1 MMHRTGVTSVILRK
15 LFPLI
20 ERIGHRF
27 RRRVPAMLNAG
38 VKQKLSEPQA
48 SSFAALEC
56 ASGWSSRNQALIFC
70 YFGIKAKVEI
80 ENDKSIA

>member
-1 MMHRTGVTSVILRK
+1 MMHRTGVQSVILRK

-27 RRRVPAMLNAG
+27 RRRTPAMLNAG
-38 VKQKLSEPQA
+38 VKQKLFEPQA
-48 SSFAALEC
+48 GSFAAPQC
-56 ASGWSSRNQALIFC
+56 ASGWSSGNLALIFC

-80 ENDKSIA
+80 ENDIS